1 MVVLFGALVLASTSW
16 RQRWFMRSGKTSVKS
31 QSRYLAVAV
40 SAIATGTAA
49 AQPEGTRGSAG
60 NLAGSHKDLDRP
72 GGYPAGQ
79 QCWGGFYGWSI
90 KHNV

>member
-1 MVVLFGALVLASTSW
+1 MRRGRKQSGDPVQAVAAGAD
-16 RQRWFMRSGKTSVKS
+16 
-31 QSRYLAVAV
+31 LAVAV